1 MPAVIILK
9 EYVQNSMIM
18 EFWINFYTSINIYI
32 FFVAYFLY
40 QNELA
45 NHMRNPGELL
55 FLIFFLFQI
64 YNTSPLFL

>member
-45 NHMRNPGELL
+45 NHMRNPGELC
-55 FLIFFLFQI
+55 F
-64 YNTSPLFL
+64 